1 MIKRQFYH
9 IEHANKDDA
18 SDSSSSSDSEVE
30 AEEIEESEDD
40 AVPEVQEN
48 NECCSTSSGYV
59 SEDSSA
65 NEVDLESS
73 GLPIS
78 DDDAET
84 GNEKQIHTDSQLS
97 GKRDYEELKIQSN
110 IMAQK
115 ESIPEDI
122 PDCILKCKSVFKCRI
137 CPRII
142 CLNEETL
149 RAHLESKRHARSEKL
164 LNEGRLK
171 AMLNSDGEIENQE
184 TAAEMNARI
193 LAIPL
198 GSKKR
203 KNRRRHG
210 EKKKKAKKTG
220 DEEKIS
226 RAKQSAKS
234 PAKKRRKNEN

>member
-1 MIKRQFYH
+1 MMQFQKCKRIMNVALPH
-9 IEHANKDDA
+9 L
-18 SDSSSSSDSEVE
+18 V
-30 AEEIEESEDD
+30 
-40 AVPEVQEN
+40 
-48 NECCSTSSGYV
+48 CSFLFHSLSLSLDINWFLVSARVLTSYE

-78 DDDAET
+78 DDNAET

-210 EKKKKAKKTG
+210 EKKKKTKLQKTG

-226 RAKQSAKS
+226 RAKRSAKS

>member
-1 MIKRQFYH
+1 M
-9 IEHANKDDA
+9 DA
-18 SDSSSSSDSEVE
+18 YFCV
-30 AEEIEESEDD
+30 
-40 AVPEVQEN
+40 V
-48 NECCSTSSGYV
+48 
-59 SEDSSA
+59 
-65 NEVDLESS
+65 

-149 RAHLESKRHARSEKL
+149 RAHLESKVRCLSL
-164 LNEGRLK
+164 
-171 AMLNSDGEIENQE
+171 
-184 TAAEMNARI
+184 
-193 LAIPL
+193 
-198 GSKKR
+198 
-203 KNRRRHG
+203 
-210 EKKKKAKKTG
+210 
-220 DEEKIS
+220 
-226 RAKQSAKS
+226 
-234 PAKKRRKNEN
+234 